1 MNFQENFQNVTEYDS
16 IDLDNIEKFEV
27 MEEEDVKKEE
37 DVEGEDVEREDVEGE
52 DVEGKDVEGEDV
64 KKEREGEREGG
75 KNTFSD
81 LNNIFKKSN
90 PDIKGIESIEGFKGG
105 EEKKYNDNKL
115 VLKSILFGLLFYIL
129 SNQKIYNLTRPYLN
143 GLDKNLV
150 HSIVFIILF
159 YLINI
164 VI

>member
-1 MNFQENFQNVTEYDS
+1 MNFQENFQNASEYDS
-16 IDLDNIEKFEV
+16 IDLDENIENMQDVTEEMIDV
-27 MEEEDVKKEE
+27 TEEIGDVEEEMMNVTEE
-37 DVEGEDVEREDVEGE
+37 TNE
-52 DVEGKDVEGEDV
+52 
-64 KKEREGEREGG
+64 
-75 KNTFSD
+75 FSD
-81 LNNIFKKSN
+81 LNNKFKKSN
-90 PDIKGIESIEGFKGG
+90 PDIKGIEGFRGG

-129 SNQKIYNLTRPYLN
+129 SNPKIYNLTRPYLN

-150 HSIVFIILF
+150 HSIVFIILY

>member
-27 MEEEDVKKEE
+27 MEGKVMEEEEDVKKEE
-37 DVEGEDVEREDVEGE
+37 DVEGEDVEGE
-52 DVEGKDVEGEDV
+52 DVEGKDVEGKDV
-64 KKEREGEREGG
+64 KKEGEGEGG

>member
-1 MNFQENFQNVTEYDS
+1 MNFEENFQNASDCDS
-16 IDLDNIEKFEV
+16 INLDDNMEGEFEV
-27 MEEEDVKKEE
+27 IEEEYIKSKTNLNHKFTKSSSISGTQGYETFKDNNSDITEEEDEPSQQDLNHKFKESNTNIKG
-37 DVEGEDVEREDVEGE
+37 VEGFR
-52 DVEGKDVEGEDV
+52 
-64 KKEREGEREGG
+64 
-75 KNTFSD
+75 
-81 LNNIFKKSN
+81 
-90 PDIKGIESIEGFKGG
+90 GG

-115 VLKSILFGLLFYIL
+115 VLKSILFGLLFYLL
-129 SNQKIYNLTRPYLN
+129 SNPKIYNLTKPYLN

>member
-1 MNFQENFQNVTEYDS
+1 MNFEENFQNVSDYDM
-16 IDLDNIEKFEV
+16 IDLDKNIENMQDVKDLKVEV
-27 MEEEDVKKEE
+27 EEEEEEDVKEE
-37 DVEGEDVEREDVEGE
+37 MMDVTEAGND
-52 DVEGKDVEGEDV
+52 
-64 KKEREGEREGG
+64 KKVFNE
-75 KNTFSD
+75 
-81 LNNIFKKSN
+81 LNNKFKKSN
-90 PDIKGIESIEGFKGG
+90 PEIEGFKGG

-115 VLKSILFGLLFYIL
+115 VLKSILFGLLFYLL
-129 SNQKIYNLTRPYLN
+129 SNQKIYDLTKPYLN